1 MSWINASS
9 FVKSVFAIFYYHGFE
24 KKGGFLFSNTA
35 FVAPSIRHLFLSLLS
50 KFFTSVSPMAKAL
63 RTFIITMK
71 NRNVKVRRMSLART
85 SSALWCKVTSLLWI
99 QGLIYLQEN
108 CSRFTNCSG
117 VFPRP
122 LTIYN
127 MGTSLFWLA
136 LSRKGGTFLNACKNN
151 VSFSGWQ
158 IIIFSIAFCT
168 QYSLLRQGSLSR

>member
-1 MSWINASS
+1 MRPLVISVTQFSNTHQQELDMSWINASS

-35 FVAPSIRHLFLSLLS
+35 FVAPSISHLFLSLLC

-99 QGLIYLQEN
+99 QGLIYLQEIAHVSQIAQAQLSSDVTTRKKMIKEKSHQN
-108 CSRFTNCSG
+108 
-117 VFPRP
+117 P
-122 LTIYN
+122 LLY
-127 MGTSLFWLA
+127 
-136 LSRKGGTFLNACKNN
+136 
-151 VSFSGWQ
+151 
-158 IIIFSIAFCT
+158 
-168 QYSLLRQGSLSR
+168 